1 MPQQKENDKWREGKS
16 ARDRAKLR
24 AELERIE
31 TICVLQSNAL
41 SHYSKLNKKM
51 SGYLTDKGFEDAA
64 DRVTKADSE
73 ILKSVSSGIREK
85 ALTPLDQKLKE
96 RKKR

>member
-41 SHYSKLNKKM
+41 SHYSQLNRKM

-85 ALTPLDQKLKE
+85 ALTPLYQKLKE

>member
-41 SHYSKLNKKM
+41 SHYSQLNRKM

-96 RKKR
+96 RKRR